1 MNDII
6 GINANNGR
14 TAGGS
19 RTAPTRG
26 VTIVRIGSSSYL
38 RISGNDTWNA
48 GTVTVAVGLSALP
61 KLLETRTQ

>member
-1 MNDII
+1 MTLSESM
-6 GINANNGR
+6 R
-14 TAGGS
+14 T
-19 RTAPTRG
+19 TVAPRAVHEPPATRG